1 MGYRSDVGICL
12 TNTGRQALEARIH
25 ALEAGDEK
33 TRHIRNLLNISD
45 TKLEDQESGAAG
57 WLWDSVKWYMDYDD
71 VSFIEGLLKDL
82 DDTEYLFI
90 RIGESYDDTEIHGA
104 FWDNPFSMNLI
115 RGIVYD

>member
-1 MGYRSDVGICL
+1 MSEYSNVGICL
-12 TNTGRQALEARIH
+12 TNTGRLALDSKIH

-33 TRHIRNLLNISD
+33 TRHIRNLLNIAD
-45 TKLEDQESGAAG
+45 TKLDDEESGAVA

-71 VSFIEGLLKDL
+71 VSFIEKLLQEL

-90 RIGESYDDTEIHGA
+90 RIGEFNDDTDIRGT

-115 RGIVYD
+115 RGIVHD